1 MLHQLASLVGA
12 VLILVAYALL
22 QAGKLNQRSLAFC
35 LANFVGSGI
44 LTWIAVVERNSGF
57 ILLEG
62 SWALLSLFPV
72 FKGLRERSAR

>member
-12 VLILVAYALL
+12 ILILSAYALL
-22 QAGKLNQRSLAFC
+22 QMGKLNQRSLAFC
-35 LANFVGSGI
+35 VANFVGSGI
-44 LTWIAVVERNSGF
+44 LTWIAIVERNSGF

-62 SWALLSLFPV
+62 TWALLSLIPV